1 MNYSKFQNR
10 NIPEYYNWMHSDGY
24 TPQAIL
30 YACHKKMLQDYND
43 RMADGEEAEIGEVK
57 ITSEVKVK

>member
-1 MNYSKFQNR
+1 
-10 NIPEYYNWMHSDGY
+10 MHSDGY